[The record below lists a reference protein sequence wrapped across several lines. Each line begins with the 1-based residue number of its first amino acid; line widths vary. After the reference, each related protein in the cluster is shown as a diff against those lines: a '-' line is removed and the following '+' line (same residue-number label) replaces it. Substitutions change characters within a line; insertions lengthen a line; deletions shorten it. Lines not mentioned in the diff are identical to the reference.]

1 MAHQY
6 LIQHPDE
13 KDIEAAL
20 NKYDE
25 VDAARQKLK
34 RDDSFKPDHGPS
46 GLLGLRTIL
55 PETFGGIATVHQDP
69 SLEEFHK
76 KVTLAPGEDEKVAYQ
91 DFRDA
96 EWAKAYDEA
105 QQRGTPIHRKTQSP
119 EERAAFEK
127 TDPKNPFSND
137 MKDLTGV
144 LQYAADGYVFPGASA
159 LARGAAKVGG
169 DAVTTVKQAA
179 AGKPIAGRTA
189 GDDAAEYMGKAHEGI
204 DPITGAVIE
213 TAASLA
219 PGSLAGKAAGALL
232 GKPESIAGGV
242 LRGAATGAALSAG
255 SGVLSD
261 TSKLAEDILR
271 QQGKLDPEGKRQT
284 GVADSLA
291 ETLLRTPGR
300 AMGGGLFGLLPGA
313 AAGAHGALRMPSN
326 PVTATQEQRAFQ
338 AALDTGMTTT
348 PLNRRGL
355 EPPPSLS
362 ALMGGKG
369 PLEHPNTVAM
379 DAAEPV
385 VAKGVASHIS
395 ETTGPLE
402 AEKTAAFKAFDD
414 AGIRANQRPM
424 TQALIDTIRE
434 RSYKAGEGEGALPMH
449 DNSQLVKQL
458 HRTAWPKIMADHEAR
473 AAQQRGGIVVQLDDA
488 ISSGLIHP
496 NEHVEAS
503 PGVAATATGRSG
515 SDRQTMPPGAPDAE
529 ADQYAEKTP
538 PGQDYKASLPR
549 IREDIR
555 GRPMPPEQPK
565 APLPEYD
572 PEENRPTTPPP
583 PPPGPAAPGKVKVGH
598 IDPTG
603 NSIVFHPRDLTAKET
618 EDIIGATDRAAGI
631 SEAQGAGKMDP
642 AYKILPKAMRQVR
655 DQFPPV
661 PGVTDKYPDVT
672 IQDSAGNPI
681 RLTGWSAMAHAHH
694 EVLSDMQRKLKSAGL
709 PSDSFDPTDV
719 LEQKKMR
726 PSLQR
731 VGVGEDN
738 TTQALKGLGRKGGNE
753 RAIDDVLA
761 SRLLNGGE
769 LSAKTANIPSANEL
783 RAAGQLAHTYKYRLD
798 PIAEFLGR
806 ASPAAAGVGPKI
818 ADPVTNAL
826 LGLAARTRQEHQ

>member
-144 LQYAADGYVFPGASA
+144 LQHAADGYVFPGASA

-189 GDDAAEYMGKAHEGI
+189 GDDAAEYMGNAYEGI
-204 DPITGAVIE
+204 DPIAGAVIE

-232 GKPESIAGGV
+232 GKPESIAGGA
-242 LRGAATGAALSAG
+242 LRGVATGAALSAG
-255 SGVLSD
+255 SGALSD

-271 QQGKLDPEGKRQT
+271 QQGKLDPEGKRQN

-313 AAGAHGALRMPSN
+313 AAGAHGAPRMPSN

-348 PLNRRGL
+348 LLNRRGF

-362 ALMGGKG
+362 ALMEGKG

-395 ETTGPLE
+395 ETTGPIE
-402 AEKTAAFKAFDD
+402 AENEAYYKATKGVTAKMT
-414 AGIRANQRPM
+414 PM
-424 TQALIDTIRE
+424 TKALVDLIRS
-434 RSYKAGEGEGALPMH
+434 RSFDPTEGGALPMLK
-449 DNSQLVKQL
+449 NEPLVKEL
-458 HRTAWPKIMADHEAR
+458 HRTADPAIAVNHEAHALEQNGAIR
-473 AAQQRGGIVVQLDDA
+473 VPLDEA
-488 ISSGLIHP
+488 LASGMIDPDKGLR
-496 NEHVEAS
+496 VL
-503 PGVAATATGRSG
+503 GRVPAREG
-515 SDRQTMPPGAPDAE
+515 ATMPPGADDAAAE
-529 ADQYAEKTP
+529 AYLRQAGPTGSGPLPGVRPYAE
-538 PGQDYKASLPR
+538 QKAALGVLGEHLNGTASRGGSL
-549 IREDIR
+549 R
-555 GRPMPPEQPK
+555 GSAPEQGIPSQM
-565 APLPEYD
+565 D
-572 PEENRPTTPPP
+572 PSNYSVVFTPRELDAR
-583 PPPGPAAPGKVKVGH
+583 AADEVM
-598 IDPTG
+598 
-603 NSIVFHPRDLTAKET
+603 
-618 EDIIGATDRAAGI
+618 GAVDRAAGI
-631 SEAQGAGKMDP
+631 SEAEGAGRADP
-642 AYKILPKAMRQVR
+642 AFKRLPRAAREVR

-661 PGVTDKYPDVT
+661 PGITDKYPDVT
-672 IQDSAGNPI
+672 IQGPNGEAQV
-681 RLTGWSAMAHAHH
+681 LTGRSAMAHAHA
-694 EVLSDMQRKLKSAGL
+694 EQLGGMQRKLKSAGL
-709 PSDSFDPTDV
+709 PTQGFDPTDV

-738 TTQALKGLGRKGGNE
+738 TTQTLKGLGRKGGNE

-783 RAAGQLAHTYKYRLD
+783 RAAGQLAQTYKYRLD

-806 ASPAAAGVGPKI
+806 ASPAAAGAGPKI